1 METVFNADKIDDS
14 GLEAVYKM
22 YVYSKDPEKIPG
34 ILDYYKENVDDDFEQ
49 KFVDKSCDSTSAQTT
64 EQAVIGLKK

>member
-1 METVFNADKIDDS
+1 METVFNVDKIDDS

-34 ILDYYKENVDDDFEQ
+34 ILDYYKENVDDDFE
-49 KFVDKSCDSTSAQTT
+49 
-64 EQAVIGLKK
+64 